1 MTVEEPALAV
11 TLGLSPEELL
21 YLLERLKLPDL
32 PGMEREA
39 FDQLDPEQRQLAFDV
54 ARRGLLAREVLLPG
68 GEAPRDVNPV
78 VLAMLAPNL
87 APEQSLWLWQRAGNA
102 PGRTYYAH
110 TWQAVHVLRW
120 QSDLGIHQFLL
131 LSSKA
136 ALAQAVTDMLELAP
150 TAASNGAAH
159 RLPANAFEQAHAAVD
174 DAGASAAADLLRKAG
189 LPPETAAA
197 LAADMAAPRTVLS
210 VLGTHHT
217 ENAAPGLA
225 FTVIAGPALT
235 WLADYETAAEPQIM
249 LRHPAPGEVEQ
260 RLRAFIA
267 GS

>member
-32 PGMEREA
+32 PGMERET
-39 FDQLDPEQRQLAFDV
+39 FDRLDPEQRQLALDV
-54 ARRGLLAREVLLPG
+54 ARRGLLAREVLLPAG
-68 GEAPRDVNPV
+68 DAPNVNPL
-78 VLAMLAPNL
+78 VLAMLAPNV
-87 APEQSLWLWQRAGNA
+87 APEQSLWLWQQAGSE

-110 TWQAVHVLRW
+110 CWQAVYVLRW

-136 ALAQAVTDMLELAP
+136 ALAKAVTDLVELAP
-150 TAASNGAAH
+150 AAAANGTAH
-159 RLPANAFEQAHAAVD
+159 RLPANAFEHAHAAVD
-174 DAGASAAADLLRKAG
+174 DAGASVAADLLQKAG

-235 WLADYETAAEPQIM
+235 WLADYQTAAEPQIM
-249 LRHPAPGEVEQ
+249 LRHAAPGEVEQ